1 MEKTDERY
9 ELYIQILKE
18 ELVPAMGCTEPIAL
32 AYASAKAREVLGKFP
47 ERVLIEASGS
57 IIKNVKSVIVP
68 NTDHLKGIPAA
79 AAVGIIAGKS
89 ERELEVI
96 SSVTDEEGKTV
107 KDFMEKVPIEV
118 KHVEN
123 GLTFEIIVTLF
134 CGEEYAKVRIANYH
148 TNIVLIEKNG
158 DKIFETVVEDET
170 EKGLTERSILDMKGI
185 WDFANTVEIADI
197 RQLIQ
202 KQIEYNTAISEE
214 GLKGNYGA
222 NIGKVLL
229 EAEGENV
236 RIRAKAKAA
245 AGSDARMNGCE
256 LPVIINSG
264 SGNQGMTCSL
274 PVIEYAKELQVSEE
288 KLYRALVLS
297 NLIAIHQKTG
307 IGRLSAYC
315 GAVCAGAAAGA
326 AIAYLHGGGYEE
338 ITHTVVNV
346 VGTDVRVGAEDVQFS
361 LQRAADQNSVALH
374 KTYNLHNHMKD
385 ITIVDNMDEL
395 KNAKDATTGKTIY
408 DTLSEGLDKEIVSLT
423 TDKTK
428 ADNANG
434 VYQVVKVTTTTPFPQ
449 VLNYLVH
456 QSAGILNKEAVTEMN
471 SKFDVAAYDATKDV
485 CYGDSANIKSG
496 NNHLWMSGPYALV
509 NLDDYQVTF
518 EKNPG
523 YMAGTEHEPK
533 IKNIAIKFI
542 KDQTAA
548 TSAFR
553 ANEID
558 ILDAVNSNDVATLE
572 ENKDYKVFKYVRH
585 SANYCDMN
593 MKDGNVLAN
602 EDLRKAV
609 FYAINQEE
617 FVAYH
622 NEMVMP
628 LYSTFSTLIDTG
640 NKQKQDL
647 EKSAEYLKKY
657 QESAKK

>member
-1 MEKTDERY
+1 MKKKILSLLLCGAMVCSLAACGKTKKPSSGGESGANASGVTLRLLGYSAQESDLNILRDQLTKAGFNV
-9 ELYIQILKE
+9 ELNTQPDYSSFKTVLDTGAWD
-18 ELVPAMGCTEPIAL
+18 LAMSGWTSVTGNPDYATRDV
-32 AYASAKAREVLGKFP
+32 YASYG
-47 ERVLIEASGS
+47 
-57 IIKNVKSVIVP
+57 
-68 NTDHLKGIPAA
+68 
-79 AAVGIIAGKS
+79 
-89 ERELEVI
+89 
-96 SSVTDEEGKTV
+96 
-107 KDFMEKVPIEV
+107 
-118 KHVEN
+118 
-123 GLTFEIIVTLF
+123 
-134 CGEEYAKVRIANYH
+134 
-148 TNIVLIEKNG
+148 
-158 DKIFETVVEDET
+158 
-170 EKGLTERSILDMKGI
+170 
-185 WDFANTVEIADI
+185 
-197 RQLIQ
+197 
-202 KQIEYNTAISEE
+202 EYNSGGIND
-214 GLKGNYGA
+214 K
-222 NIGKVLL
+222 KVDEL
-229 EAEGENV
+229 
-236 RIRAKAKAA
+236 IDKAA
-245 AGSDARMNGCE
+245 AE
-256 LPVIINSG
+256 TPE
-264 SGNQGMTCSL
+264 
-274 PVIEYAKELQVSEE
+274 EYQATYKELEDYAITEKAYQLPIYALKGTRAINKTVVDEKTVRNPQSRSAVWENYSYVDPSLNETRTLMMTQTMNALTSLDPIQANDGSINQLSSNINIRIVNLEDDDTVTSEGS
-288 KLYRALVLS
+288 LS
-297 NLIAIHQKTG
+297 RNH
-307 IGRLSAYC
+307 
-315 GAVCAGAAAGA
+315 
-326 AIAYLHGGGYEE
+326 AIAEGNSDYYFILRDDVYFSKVENKH
-338 ITHTVVNV
+338 V
-346 VGTDVRVGAEDVQFS
+346 VGTDMRVGAEDVQFS

-449 VLNYLVH
+449 VLNYLAH

>member
-1 MEKTDERY
+1 MKKKILSLLLCGAMVCSLAACGKTKKPSSGGESGANASGVTLRLLGYSAQESDLNILRDQLTKAGFNV
-9 ELYIQILKE
+9 ELNTQPDYSSFKTVLDTGAWD
-18 ELVPAMGCTEPIAL
+18 LAMSGWTSVTGNPDYATRDV
-32 AYASAKAREVLGKFP
+32 YASYG
-47 ERVLIEASGS
+47 
-57 IIKNVKSVIVP
+57 
-68 NTDHLKGIPAA
+68 
-79 AAVGIIAGKS
+79 
-89 ERELEVI
+89 
-96 SSVTDEEGKTV
+96 
-107 KDFMEKVPIEV
+107 
-118 KHVEN
+118 
-123 GLTFEIIVTLF
+123 
-134 CGEEYAKVRIANYH
+134 
-148 TNIVLIEKNG
+148 
-158 DKIFETVVEDET
+158 
-170 EKGLTERSILDMKGI
+170 
-185 WDFANTVEIADI
+185 
-197 RQLIQ
+197 
-202 KQIEYNTAISEE
+202 EYNAGGIND
-214 GLKGNYGA
+214 K
-222 NIGKVLL
+222 KVDEL
-229 EAEGENV
+229 
-236 RIRAKAKAA
+236 IDKAA
-245 AGSDARMNGCE
+245 AE
-256 LPVIINSG
+256 TPE
-264 SGNQGMTCSL
+264 
-274 PVIEYAKELQVSEE
+274 EYQATYKELEDYAITEKAYQLPIYALKGTRAINKTVVDEKTVRNPQSRSAVWENYSYVDPSLNETRTLMMTQTINALTSLDPIQANDGSINQLSSNINIRIVNLEDDDTVTSEGS
-288 KLYRALVLS
+288 LS
-297 NLIAIHQKTG
+297 RNH
-307 IGRLSAYC
+307 
-315 GAVCAGAAAGA
+315 
-326 AIAYLHGGGYEE
+326 AIAEGNSDYYFILRDDVYFSKVENKH
-338 ITHTVVNV
+338 V

-449 VLNYLVH
+449 VLNYLAH

-471 SKFDVAAYDATKDV
+471 SKFDVATYDATKDV

-617 FVAYH
+617 LVAYH

-657 QESAKK
+657 QEAAKK